1 MVELSMNNY
10 TGIYRCHEDNHPD
23 HLWKKLGTAFSKA
36 SRGIGLSSFKK
47 VFFFKVKLVSNA
59 AQSPRGLK
67 T

>member
-23 HLWKKLGTAFSKA
+23 HPWKKLGTAFSKA

-47 VFFFKVKLVSNA
+47 VFFFFFLS
-59 AQSPRGLK
+59 QISI
-67 T
+67 